1 MYPCTYPA
9 AAGLQMIIARQ
20 AVNPHRVKGKPQYT
34 QATDERLNMTDK
46 VLRVLE
52 YDKIIEKLAERAS
65 SQLGKDMASALMPL
79 TDIELVKAQQ
89 KETTDAVTCILRK
102 GSPPLGGIHDIRSYI
117 RRAEADGMLN
127 PGELLKIADVL
138 RASRRL
144 KGYLTEDKME
154 ISQANVISE
163 LCAGLGTNR
172 ALEERLTQSIESED
186 TLSDYASPQ
195 LAAIRRSIRRA
206 QDSIKDKLNQ
216 IIHSSQN
223 KKYMQD
229 AVVTLRGDRYVVPV
243 KQEHRSQIPGLVHD
257 MSSSGATIFVEPMAV
272 VEANNEIRQLRGKEA
287 AEVERILLELTGEV
301 AAIGSMLRQNTEL
314 LARIDFAFA
323 KARFSLDIK
332 GVEPV
337 MNLERRII
345 IKKGRHPLIDPKV
358 VVPIDISLGDSF
370 STMVIT
376 GPNTGGKTVTLK
388 TTGLFVL
395 MSQAGL
401 HIPAAEQS
409 EMGIFQKVFA
419 DIGDEQSIEQS
430 LSTFSSHMTNIVQ
443 ILKDVDEQ
451 SLVLFDELGAGTD
464 PTEGAA
470 LATAILDTL
479 TKREI
484 RTMATTHYSEL
495 KLYAMSTD
503 GVQNACCEF
512 NVETLRPT
520 YRLLVGI
527 PGRSNAFA
535 ISKRLG
541 LGEDII
547 AEARNF
553 LTGEDIQ
560 FEELLSDIQKNRMVT
575 EREREQAERVKR
587 EIEQLKEKHE
597 EEKRKIESEKQAIL
611 NQARQEARK
620 VMMEAK
626 RESEEIMER
635 LRELEKTH
643 RQMISDKELMEVKQT
658 IRQRV
663 DELDQQLTESVLPR
677 MGYSKPPE
685 NLKAGDSVMVLSL
698 NRKGTVLETP
708 DKDGQVQIQAGIMKI
723 KVHVTQ
729 LRLIDEQKNLVDT
742 IQTARVT
749 GVKTGSVKLELDI
762 RGHNIEEAIEKVDK
776 YIDEAVIAGLHE
788 VSLIHGKGT
797 GALRKGVQ
805 DFLKNH
811 AHVEAFRL
819 GKYGEG
825 ETGVTI
831 VKLK

>member
-1 MYPCTYPA
+1 
-9 AAGLQMIIARQ
+9 
-20 AVNPHRVKGKPQYT
+20 
-34 QATDERLNMTDK
+34 MTEK

-52 YDKIIEKLAERAS
+52 YDKITERLAERAS
-65 SQLGKDMASALMPL
+65 SQLGKELASALVPFTRL
-79 TDIELVKAQQ
+79 EQVQSEQ

-102 GSPPLGGIHDIRSYI
+102 GSPPLGGIHDIRSQI
-117 RRAEADGMLN
+117 RRAEAGGILN

-138 RASRRL
+138 RVSRRL
-144 KGYLTEDKME
+144 KAYLTEDKME
-154 ISQANVISE
+154 LAQTNAVAV
-163 LCAGLGTNR
+163 LCGSLGTNR
-172 ALEERLTQSIESED
+172 TLEERLTQSVESED
-186 TLSDYASPQ
+186 TLSDFASPL
-195 LAAIRRSIRRA
+195 LASIRRSIRRA
-206 QDSIKDKLNQ
+206 QDSIKEKLNH
-216 IIHSSQN
+216 IIHSAQN

-257 MSSSGATIFVEPMAV
+257 MSSSGATLFVEPMAV
-272 VEANNEIRQLRGKEA
+272 VEANNEIRQLRSKEEQ
-287 AEVERILLELTGEV
+287 EVERILLELTAEV
-301 AAIGSMLRQNTEL
+301 AEIGGMLQENAEL

-323 KARFSLDIK
+323 KARLSLDMK
-332 GVEPV
+332 ATEPV
-337 MNLERRII
+337 LNRERRIV
-345 IKKGRHPLIDPKV
+345 IKRGRHPLIDPKL
-358 VVPIDISLGDSF
+358 VVPIDIDLGGSF

-401 HIPAAEQS
+401 HIPAADQS
-409 EMGIFQKVFA
+409 EMGIFRQVFA

-443 ILKDVDEQ
+443 ILKNVDQ
-451 SLVLFDELGAGTD
+451 DSLVLFDELGAGTD

-484 RTMATTHYSEL
+484 RAMATTHYSEL
-495 KLYAMSTD
+495 KLYAMSTE

-541 LGEDII
+541 LGDDII
-547 AEARNF
+547 GEARNF
-553 LTGEDIQ
+553 LKGEDIQ
-560 FEELLSDIQKNRMVT
+560 FEELLSDIQKNRMAA
-575 EREREQAERVKR
+575 EKEREQAERDKR
-587 EIEQLKEKHE
+587 EIERLKESSE
-597 EEKRKIESEKQAIL
+597 DEKRRTENEKQAIL
-611 NQARQEARK
+611 NKARQEARR
-620 VMMEAK
+620 VLTEAK
-626 RESEEIMER
+626 READEIMER
-635 LRELEKTH
+635 LKELEKNH
-643 RQMISDKELMEVKQT
+643 QQMIENQELMAVRQN
-658 IRQRV
+658 IRQKV
-663 DELDQQLTESVLPR
+663 DELDHQLAESVLPR
-677 MGYSKPPE
+677 KGFAKPPE
-685 NLKAGDSVMVLSL
+685 NLKAGDTVMIL
-698 NRKGTVLETP
+698 NLNQKGIALEAP

-729 LRLIDEQKNLVDT
+729 LRAVDEQKELTDT
-742 IQTARVT
+742 IQSARVT

-762 RGHNIEEAIEKVDK
+762 RGHNIEEAMVKVDK

-788 VSLIHGKGT
+788 VSIIHGKGT
-797 GALRKGVQ
+797 GALRKGIQ
-805 DFLKNH
+805 DFLKTH
-811 AHVEAFRL
+811 AHVGSFRI

-831 VKLK
+831 VTLK

>member
-1 MYPCTYPA
+1 
-9 AAGLQMIIARQ
+9 
-20 AVNPHRVKGKPQYT
+20 
-34 QATDERLNMTDK
+34 MTDK

-65 SQLGKDMASALMPL
+65 SQLGKDMASALLPL
-79 TDIELVKAQQ
+79 TNIEQVKAQQ

-117 RRAEADGMLN
+117 RRAETGGMLN

-144 KGYLTEDKME
+144 KGYLTEDRME
-154 ISQANVISE
+154 IEQTNAIAE
-163 LCAGLGTNR
+163 LCFGLGTNR

-186 TLSDYASPQ
+186 TLSDFASPQ

-206 QDSIKDKLNQ
+206 QDSIKEKLNQ
-216 IIHSSQN
+216 IIHSATN

-229 AVVTLRGDRYVVPV
+229 AVVTLRGDRYVIPV
-243 KQEHRSQIPGLVHD
+243 KQEFRNQIPGLVHD
-257 MSSSGATIFVEPMAV
+257 MSSSGATIFIEPMAV
-272 VEANNEIRQLRGKEA
+272 VEANNEIRQLRSKEE

-301 AAIGSMLRQNTEL
+301 AAIGNMLAQNMSL
-314 LARIDFAFA
+314 LAKIDFAFA

-337 MNLERRII
+337 LNLERRIV

-358 VVPIDISLGDSF
+358 VVPIDVSLGDTF

-401 HIPAAEQS
+401 HIPAAERS

-443 ILKDVDEQ
+443 ILKGVDED

-470 LATAILDTL
+470 LATAILDKL

-495 KLYAMSTD
+495 KLYAMSTP

-512 NVETLRPT
+512 DVETLRPT

-527 PGRSNAFA
+527 PGKSNAFA

-541 LGEDII
+541 LGDDII

-553 LTGEDIQ
+553 LKGEDIQ
-560 FEELLSDIQKNRMVT
+560 FEELLSDIQKNRIAA
-575 EREREQAERVKR
+575 EKDREQAESYKR
-587 EIEQLKEKHE
+587 EIETLKEKYE
-597 EEKRKIESEKQAIL
+597 EEKRRIENEKQSIL

-620 VMMEAK
+620 VLLEAK
-626 RESEEIMER
+626 READEIMER
-635 LRELEKTH
+635 LKELEKTH
-643 RQMISDKELMEVKQT
+643 RQMIQDRDLMEVKQT

-663 DELDQQLTESVLPR
+663 DALEHQLAESVMPR
-677 MGYSKPPE
+677 VGYSKPPE
-685 NLKAGDSVMVLSL
+685 NLKAGDSVMILNL
-698 NRKGTVLETP
+698 NRKGTVLEPP
-708 DKDGQVQIQAGIMKI
+708 DKDGQVQVQAGIMKI
-723 KVHVTQ
+723 KVHLTQ
-729 LRLIDEQKNLVDT
+729 LRLVDEQKEIVDT
-742 IQTARVT
+742 IQSARIT
-749 GVKTGSVKLELDI
+749 GVKSSSVKLELDI
-762 RGHNIEEAIEKVDK
+762 RGHNIEEAIVKVDK

-788 VSLIHGKGT
+788 VSIIHGKGT

-811 AHVEAFRL
+811 AHVESFRL

-825 ETGVTI
+825 ETGVTV